1 MKIKKIVMGVVMGAI
16 ACASLLIAQP
26 AMAVNCPSGSI
37 KSSADTLAGC
47 NVKDDSDGLMN
58 TVMQI
63 INVVISVLGIVAV
76 LVIILGGVT
85 YTTSQGDAA
94 KVAKAK
100 NTIIYGVVGLVVALL
115 AFAIVNFVLV
125 NVFGDGDGAGNKE
138 GEGDGEGTILVVE
151 RQA

>member
-1 MKIKKIVMGVVMGAI
+1 MKIKKMMIGAVMGVI

-47 NVKDDSDGLMN
+47 NVKDDEDDLMK
-58 TVMQI
+58 TVQTI
-63 INVVISVLGIVAV
+63 INVIISVLGIVAV
-76 LVIILGGVT
+76 IVIVLGGVT

-100 NTIIYGVVGLVVALL
+100 NTIIYGVVGLVIALL
-115 AFAIVNFVLV
+115 AYAIVNFVLY
-125 NVFGDGDGAGNKE
+125 NVFGGGADGGDSSDGSSE
-138 GEGDGEGTILVVE
+138 DTSLVIE